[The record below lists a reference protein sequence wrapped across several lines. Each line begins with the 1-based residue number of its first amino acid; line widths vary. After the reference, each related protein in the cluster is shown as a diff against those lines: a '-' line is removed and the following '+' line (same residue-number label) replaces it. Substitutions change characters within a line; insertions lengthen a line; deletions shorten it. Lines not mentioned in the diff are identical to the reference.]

1 MKYLQKI
8 IDDSINVL
16 GVGIIRDYKKS
27 VGESLKFGIMEL
39 QRELAKSKAELTQLT
54 DEISLKNQRLQ
65 ILENQKF
72 KISSMKDEEDTLT
85 KMRNKISKTSSTFES
100 IRQSREDDKLIL
112 QTKDSNKASLWGLNR
127 P

>member
-72 KISSMKDEEDTLT
+72 KMSSMKDEEDTLT

>member
-1 MKYLQKI
+1 MQKI

-112 QTKDSNKASLWGLNR
+112 QMKDSNKASLWGLNR

>member
-1 MKYLQKI
+1 VKYLQKI

-72 KISSMKDEEDTLT
+72 KMSSMKDEEDTLT

>member
-1 MKYLQKI
+1 VKYLQKI

-54 DEISLKNQRLQ
+54 DEISLNNQRLQ

-72 KISSMKDEEDTLT
+72 KMSSMKDEEDTLT